1 MSSHSS
7 TPGAALRM
15 AFYFAA
21 VALALIHVFVTF
33 RGINSVEGMNQAQLA
48 RQVAR
53 TFSWQTKVVQ
63 PYAWAQMEK
72 AGKSPSP
79 LAMAETTQP
88 PLQPLVLAA
97 AFRIFQPL
105 GEYAPYKGGSPIY
118 FFDRL
123 IAAFG
128 VICWLLTMYFT
139 HGAARTLF
147 DEKVAAIA
155 AIALLVCM
163 PGWEMAVSGS
173 SKALLALEFALA
185 FRLLAAASTRAA
197 EGRPVGPVL
206 IGMGLAC
213 AAMVLTHWLAVWLVL
228 GLILG
233 VAFFLPGGRLGAVLV
248 AAPPLMALSAWG
260 WWQMQLCGD
269 PLGATKALFQ
279 AQLASVNADTVQRD
293 LSPGLTSLVL
303 DDLLRRLGLSWQDQF
318 STIYG
323 FLGYGAVALFFF
335 PSLLHPFRR
344 VDAAGVRWS
353 LALVFVCVLTGMGF
367 VGLPDKLVD
376 DNALYLVV
384 MPALNIFGAAMLVV
398 MWSRLQNGH
407 TFWAQWGAP
416 AMALAITALPML
428 VNLPVYLKFGLTLGS
443 RMQPHWP
450 PFVPERAA
458 VLKVLVEPDEYL
470 LSDAPAFVAWY
481 ADVPCAALPV
491 QREDF
496 ATFQKAAADRQ
507 AKLAGFVMTPVS
519 AKCER
524 FSDVFSGPYAEW
536 RDLIVRGPMLAFE
549 KDFSPSPEFP
559 FKVVHPLIAMPVGSK
574 ESLSMPMVFYS
585 DRNRVPPPVEEKKEE
600 EP

>member
-1 MSSHSS
+1 MSSQPSS
-7 TPGAALRM
+7 PGAALRL

-33 RGINSVEGMNQAQLA
+33 RGLSSVEGMNQAQLG

-88 PLQPLVLAA
+88 PLQPLILAA

-128 VICWLLTMYFT
+128 VICWLLTMFFT
-139 HGAARTLF
+139 HGAARKLF
-147 DEKVAAIA
+147 DEKVAAITA
-155 AIALLVCM
+155 LALLVCM

-173 SKALLALEFALA
+173 SKALLTLEFALA
-185 FRLLAAASTRAA
+185 FRLLASAATRSA
-197 EGRPVGPVL
+197 EGRAIGPVL
-206 IGMGLAC
+206 IGMGLVC

-228 GLILG
+228 GLIIG
-233 VAFFLPGGRLGAVLV
+233 VAFFLPGGRLGVVLV
-248 AAPPLMALSAWG
+248 IVPPLMALSAWG

-279 AQLASVNADTVQRD
+279 AQLASVNADNVQRD

-303 DDLLRRLGLSWQDQF
+303 DDLLRRLGLSWQDQL
-318 STIYG
+318 SNLYG
-323 FLGYGAVALFFF
+323 YLGYGMVALFFF
-335 PSLLHPFRR
+335 PALLHPFRR
-344 VDAAGVRWS
+344 AETAGVRWTLAIVFLS
-353 LALVFVCVLTGMGF
+353 LLTGMGF
-367 VGLPDKLVD
+367 VGLPEKLVD

-384 MPALNIFGAAMLVV
+384 MPALSLFGAAMLVV
-398 MWSRLQNGH
+398 MWSRLHSGH
-407 TFWAQWGAP
+407 TFWAQWGGP
-416 AMALAITALPML
+416 AVALAITALPML

-458 VLKVLVEPDEYL
+458 VLRELVEPDEYL

-496 ATFQKAAADRQ
+496 AAFQKAAAERK
-507 AKLAGFVMTPVS
+507 ARLAGFVMTPVS
-519 AKCER
+519 AKCDR
-524 FSDVFSGPYAEW
+524 FSDVFTGPYAEW
-536 RDLIVRGPMLAFE
+536 RDLIIRGPMLAFE

-559 FKVVHPLIAMPVGSK
+559 FKIVHPLIAVPVGSK

-585 DRNRVPPPVEEKKEE
+585 DRNRVPAPVEEKKEE
-600 EP
+600 QP